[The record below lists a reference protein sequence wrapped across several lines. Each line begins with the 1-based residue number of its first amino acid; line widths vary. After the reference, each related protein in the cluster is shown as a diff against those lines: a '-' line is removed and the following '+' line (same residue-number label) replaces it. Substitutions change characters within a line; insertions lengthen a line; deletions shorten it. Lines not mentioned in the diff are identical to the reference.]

1 MDQQETYKE
10 LKKFRDNVVKQARA
24 NLTRMGKNA
33 SGKLYRSID
42 AEVKAMPNSIGIYF
56 EMEQYG
62 AFVDQGVRGANPSAL
77 PEGSKNRG
85 VQKAPNSP
93 YSFGT
98 RSGKAKGLTKGLD
111 GWIVRK
117 GISPRS
123 PGGQFASRKT
133 LKFLMAR
140 SIYLSGIK
148 PSLFFTKALE
158 GAYKKLP
165 DELISKY
172 GLDAEKL
179 TTQALDDIINRVNAN
194 KRT

>member
-10 LKKFRDNVVKQARA
+10 LKKFRDHVVKQARA
-24 NLTRMGKNA
+24 NLTRKGKRV
-33 SGKLYRSID
+33 SGKLYNSID

-56 EMEQYG
+56 KMEEYG
-62 AFVDQGVRGANPSAL
+62 AYVDKGVNGVWRGF
-77 PEGSKNRG
+77 G
-85 VQKAPNSP
+85 SP

-98 RSGKAKGLTKGLD
+98 KSGKPKGLTKGLD
-111 GWIVRK
+111 SWIVRK
-117 GISPRS
+117 GIAPRNE
-123 PGGQFASRKT
+123 GGQFMSRKT
-133 LKFLMAR
+133 LKFLIAR
-140 SIYLSGIK
+140 SIYRRGIK

-165 DELISKY
+165 DELIKKY

-179 TTQALDDIINRVNAN
+179 VTRALDEVIQKANAN